1 MSRTWLLGIDGGG
14 SSTTAWLADA
24 TGKVLGR
31 GSAGPSNVKAVG
43 VPVGLEALR
52 VAASGAIAEAGIGQ
66 EPIAVACLGLAGF
79 DRPED
84 RQLLQNWNAET
95 IRANRLVLVN
105 DGDLV
110 IAAGTPEGW
119 GIGLIAGTGSI
130 AVGRAAD
137 GRTTRA
143 GGWGHLLGDEGSAY
157 AVALAGLR
165 LTARR
170 ADGRV
175 PGLDREDRLTEPI
188 CKAVGVSE
196 PAGLITAVYGRPMD
210 RAAIAA
216 LAPMVVEA
224 AERGDRSADAIL
236 HVAAL
241 DLAAMVEA
249 VARSL
254 GLAEDGQLPVGL
266 AGGFLLGCPRIR
278 RRLLDDLAGRR
289 PGRPVEARDVPE
301 PAAGAITLARR
312 ELERP
317 SP

>member
-1 MSRTWLLGIDGGG
+1 MSRNLLLGIDGGG
-14 SSTTAWLADA
+14 TSTTAWLADES
-24 TGKVLGR
+24 GEVLGR
-31 GSAGPSNVKAVG
+31 GTAGPSNVKAVG
-43 VPVGLEALR
+43 IASGLAALEAATKL
-52 VAASGAIAEAGIGQ
+52 AFADAGIERQ
-66 EPIAVACLGLAGF
+66 PIAVACLGLAGF

-84 RQLLQNWNAET
+84 RQILQHWNAEKLG
-95 IRANRLVLVN
+95 AGRLVLVN

-137 GRTTRA
+137 GRKARA

-188 CKAVGVSE
+188 CAAVGVAE

-210 RAAIAA
+210 RAAIAS
-216 LAPMVVEA
+216 LAPVVVEA
-224 AERGDRSADAIL
+224 AERGDRSIDAIL

-254 GLAEDGQLPVGL
+254 GLPEDGPLPVGL
-266 AGGFLLGCPRIR
+266 AGGFLLRCPRIR

-289 PGRPVEARDVPE
+289 PGRPVEARDVPD
-301 PAAGAITLARR
+301 PAAGAIILARR
-312 ELERP
+312 ELMGA
-317 SP
+317 

>member
-1 MSRTWLLGIDGGG
+1 MSRTWLIGIDGGG
-14 SSTTAWLADA
+14 TTSTAWLADES
-24 TGKVLGR
+24 GKVHGR
-31 GSAGPSNVKAVG
+31 GTSGPSNVKAVG
-43 VPVGLEALR
+43 VEVGLAALDLATQR
-52 VAASGAIAEAGIGQ
+52 AFDQAGVDRG
-66 EPIAVACLGLAGF
+66 PVAVACLGLAGF

-84 RQLLQNWNAET
+84 QRLLQDWNTRTLGAGQ
-95 IRANRLVLVN
+95 LVLVN

-130 AVGRAAD
+130 AVGYAKD
-137 GRTTRA
+137 GRRARA

-157 AVALAGLR
+157 AVAVAGLR
-165 LTARR
+165 LTTRR

-175 PGLDREDRLTEPI
+175 PALDRDDWLTEPL
-188 CKAVGVSE
+188 CQAVGVNE
-196 PAGLITAVYGRPMD
+196 PTGLINAVYGRPMD

-216 LAPMVVEA
+216 LAPVVVEA
-224 AERGDRSADAIL
+224 ADRGDRSADAIL

-254 GLAEDGQLPVGL
+254 GLPEDGHLPVGL
-266 AGGFLLGCPRIR
+266 AGGFLLQCPQIR

-301 PAAGAITLARR
+301 PTAGAIILAKKA
-312 ELERP
+312 LEGL
-317 SP
+317 